1 MNLLHDYKKE
11 TYDLN
16 QVNQL
21 ALKDAQALIKASED
35 MYHDQI
41 TAVVKE
47 ILQNDKNKIVLLA
60 GPSSSGKTTTS
71 NLICKRLSEEGYD
84 ALVVSLDDF
93 YLDLETRP
101 KLPSGEYD
109 LENVT
114 ALDLNYLNTFVNA
127 MFEKGEALMPEY
139 DFKTGKRKQEY
150 KKIQINNNTI
160 VIMEGIHALNPILFK
175 SHTDAMFKIYICANT
190 NFDINNRIVISAQK
204 VRLMRRLIRDFL
216 NRGAS
221 LDRTFKMWHNVLDG
235 ENVYIKPFKN
245 TADFLI
251 NSTHAYE
258 PLMYAEKLLPM
269 LKKENDE
276 QAIPLISMLEKCEK
290 LSPEL
295 LPENSLLHEFLD

>member
-1 MNLLHDYKKE
+1 MNLLHDYKKDIF
-11 TYDLN
+11 DLN
-16 QVNQL
+16 EVNEF
-21 ALKDAQALIKASED
+21 ALDDPKGLIKVSEEL
-35 MYHDQI
+35 YHEQI
-41 TAVVKE
+41 RTVVDKLL
-47 ILQNDKNKIVLLA
+47 INKKNKIVLLA

-71 NLICKRLSEEGYD
+71 NLICANLANRGYD

-101 KLPSGEYD
+101 KLPNGEYD

-114 ALDLNYLNTFVNA
+114 ALDLDYLNTFVNS

-139 DFKTGKRKQEY
+139 DFKTGTRKKEY
-150 KKIQINNNTI
+150 KKIQLNKNTI

-190 NFDINNRIVISAQK
+190 NFNTDNDVVIPAEK

-221 LDRTFKMWHNVLDG
+221 LDRTFKMWHNVLEG
-235 ENVYIKPFKN
+235 ENIYIKPFKN

-258 PLMYAEKLLPM
+258 PLMYADKLLPM

-276 QAIPLISMLEKCEK
+276 QAIPLINMLEKCEK
-290 LSPEL
+290 LSPKL
-295 LPENSLLHEFLD
+295 LPDNSLLHEFLD